1 MDVVNVNLSRNKNI
15 KQEILKL
22 EQVSFQYEE
31 SQKALI
37 QIDVTFYAGE
47 KVAVLGNNGAGK
59 STLFLVCNG
68 VQQPTNGRLYLNEQE
83 MGSGKKDQLALRQS
97 IGLVFQDVDVQI
109 IGSTVYEEI
118 SFGPMNLQ
126 LSKDEVRERVEGVIQ
141 NFDLGGFEE
150 RAPHRLS
157 GGEKK
162 RVCIADVLAMKPKI
176 IFFDEPT
183 TGLDPKN
190 TLLFEENLKML
201 EKQGMGTV
209 IATHDVD
216 FAWRFAERIILFHE
230 GQIVGDGDPDELFR
244 DKELMKLCGLV
255 QPMLLHIGEK
265 LGWTKIP
272 RRVEELD
279 I

>member
-15 KQEILKL
+15 KQEISKL

-68 VQQPTNGRLYLNEQE
+68 VQQPTNGRIYLNEQE

-118 SFGPMNLQ
+118 SFGPMNLH

>member
-31 SQKALI
+31 SQKALV

-68 VQQPTNGRLYLNEQE
+68 VQQPTNGRIYLNEQE
-83 MGSGKKDQLALRQS
+83 MGFGKKDQLALRQS

>member
-1 MDVVNVNLSRNKNI
+1 MEKSQNNNE
-15 KQEILKL
+15 KQEILRL

-31 SQKALI
+31 SQRALVEV
-37 QIDVTFYAGE
+37 DASFYAGE

-68 VQQPTNGRLYLNEQE
+68 VQQATQGKLYLEGRE
-83 MGSGKKDQLALRQS
+83 MGFGKKDQSSLRQS
-97 IGLVFQDVDVQI
+97 IGLVFQDVEVQI

-126 LSKDEVRERVEGVIQ
+126 LSKEEVKERVETVMQ
-141 NFDLGGFEE
+141 QFELE
-150 RAPHRLS
+150 EFADRVPHRLS

-183 TGLDPKN
+183 TGLDPQN
-190 TLLFEENLKML
+190 TLLFEENLKSL
-201 EKQGMGTV
+201 EEQGMGTV

-216 FAWRFAERIILFHE
+216 FAWRFAQRVILFHE
-230 GQIVGDGDPDELFR
+230 GRIAADGDPEEIFR

-255 QPMLLHIGEK
+255 QPILLYIGDK
-265 LGWTKIP
+265 LGWNPIP
-272 RRVEELD
+272 RRVEELNL
-279 I
+279 

>member
-47 KVAVLGNNGAGK
+47 KVAVLGNDGAGK

-68 VQQPTNGRLYLNEQE
+68 VQQPTNGRIYLNEQE

-118 SFGPMNLQ
+118 SFGPMNLH

-265 LGWTKIP
+265 LEWTKIP

>member
-1 MDVVNVNLSRNKNI
+1 MEVINRNSNKN
-15 KQEILKL
+15 KNSKKEILKL
-22 EQVSFQYEE
+22 EQVNFQYEE
-31 SQKALI
+31 ATKVLN
-37 QIDVTFYAGE
+37 QINVTFYAGE

-59 STLFLVCNG
+59 STLFLICNG
-68 VQQPTNGRLYLNEQE
+68 VNQPTEGKIYLDEQE
-83 MGSGKKDQLALRQS
+83 MGFGKKDQSVLRQS

-118 SFGPMNLQ
+118 SFGPMNLH
-126 LSKDEVRERVEGVIQ
+126 LSKEEVRERVDEVIQ
-141 NFDLGGFEE
+141 KFELE
-150 RAPHRLS
+150 EFLDRAPHHLS

-162 RVCIADVLAMKPKI
+162 RVCIADVLVMKPKI

-230 GQIVGDGDPDELFR
+230 GEIVGDGDPDELFR

-279 I
+279 V

>member
-1 MDVVNVNLSRNKNI
+1 MEVVNVNLSKNKNI

-31 SQKALI
+31 SQKALV

-68 VQQPTNGRLYLNEQE
+68 VQQPTNGRIYLNEQE

-150 RAPHRLS
+150 RVPHRLS

-190 TLLFEENLKML
+190 TLLFEENLKTL

-230 GQIVGDGDPDELFR
+230 GKIVGDGDPDELFR

-279 I
+279 V

>member
-68 VQQPTNGRLYLNEQE
+68 VQQPTNGRIYLNEQE

-118 SFGPMNLQ
+118 SFGPMNLH

>member
-68 VQQPTNGRLYLNEQE
+68 VQQPTNGRIYLNEQE

-118 SFGPMNLQ
+118 SFGPMNLH

-265 LGWTKIP
+265 LEWTKIP

>member
-1 MDVVNVNLSRNKNI
+1 MEVINKNSNRNKNI

-31 SQKALI
+31 SQKALV

-68 VQQPTNGRLYLNEQE
+68 VQQPTNGRIYLNEQE

-279 I
+279 V